1 MTPEQWWGAAL
12 FMLVSSIT
20 PGPNNTMLMASGVH
34 FGYRR
39 TLPHLM
45 GVQLG
50 FGFML
55 IAVGLG
61 LHAVLAQFPAFYDLV
76 RFAGG
81 AYMVWMAWSLVSAR
95 PAVLTQSDSVQ
106 GARGY
111 VEAQSIEEVVR
122 QSKTV
127 LASAAQQSSDYAEPN
142 RSGLPARA
150 KASDALATQAASA
163 HTPPQAL
170 GFWGAVLFQ
179 WVNPKAW
186 VMAVT
191 IMSAYVPPGADLLQI
206 APLGLMF
213 AVLGFPCSSVWVG
226 FGSGLR
232 SYLQDPFRMRVFNGT
247 TAVALLASLYPMV
260 IA

>member
-39 TLPHLM
+39 TLAHLM

-61 LHAVLAQFPAFYDLV
+61 LHTVLAQFPAFYDVV

-81 AYMVWMAWSLVSAR
+81 AYMVWMAWSLASAR
-95 PAVLTQSDSVQ
+95 PALQTQGDIAHS
-106 GARGY
+106 
-111 VEAQSIEEVVR
+111 EP
-122 QSKTV
+122 KTHT
-127 LASAAQQSSDYAEPN
+127 L
-142 RSGLPARA
+142 
-150 KASDALATQAASA
+150 QAASVLAA
-163 HTPPQAL
+163 HPTRQALEGAQNEARPL

-191 IMSAYVPPGADLLQI
+191 IMSAYVPPGAGLLHI

-226 FGSGLR
+226 FGSALR
-232 SYLQDPFRMRVFNGT
+232 SYLQDAFRMRVFNCSM
-247 TAVALLASLYPMV
+247 AAALLASLYPML
-260 IA
+260 AG

>member
-39 TLPHLM
+39 TLAHLM

-61 LHAVLAQFPAFYDLV
+61 LHAVLSQFPAFYDVV
-76 RFAGG
+76 RCAGG
-81 AYMVWMAWSLVSAR
+81 AYMVWMAWSLASAR
-95 PAVLTQSDSVQ
+95 PHVQ
-106 GARGY
+106 
-111 VEAQSIEEVVR
+111 EH
-122 QSKTV
+122 
-127 LASAAQQSSDYAEPN
+127 AAMEQSSPNEPQ
-142 RSGLPARA
+142 P
-150 KASDALATQAASA
+150 
-163 HTPPQAL
+163 L

-179 WVNPKAW
+179 WVNPQAW

-191 IMSAYVPPGADLLQI
+191 LMSAYVPPGAGLLQI

-226 FGSGLR
+226 FGSALR
-232 SYLQDPFRMRVFNGT
+232 SYLQDAFRMRVFNCSM
-247 TAVALLASLYPMV
+247 AAALLASLYPMLTG
-260 IA
+260 

>member
-39 TLPHLM
+39 TLAHLM

-61 LHAVLAQFPAFYDLV
+61 LHAVLSQFPAFYDVV

-81 AYMVWMAWSLVSAR
+81 AYMVWMAWSLASAR
-95 PAVLTQSDSVQ
+95 PQLAAHTAQ
-106 GARGY
+106 GASGY
-111 VEAQSIEEVVR
+111 GATQAFEDEVCQPQAVI
-122 QSKTV
+122 
-127 LASAAQQSSDYAEPN
+127 ASAAKQSKDHGESSKP
-142 RSGLPARA
+142 GLPPCAA
-150 KASDALATQAASA
+150 TSEAVPTQATSA
-163 HTPPQAL
+163 QNERQPL

-191 IMSAYVPPGADLLQI
+191 IMSAYVPPGAGLLQI

-226 FGSGLR
+226 FGSALR
-232 SYLQDPFRMRVFNGT
+232 SYLQDAFRMRVFNCSM
-247 TAVALLASLYPMV
+247 AAALLASLYPMLTG
-260 IA
+260 

>member
-39 TLPHLM
+39 TLTHLM

-61 LHAVLAQFPAFYDLV
+61 LHTVLSQFPAFYDVV
-76 RFAGG
+76 RFAGA
-81 AYMVWMAWSLVSAR
+81 AYMVWMAWSLASAR
-95 PAVLTQSDSVQ
+95 PQFQ
-106 GARGY
+106 
-111 VEAQSIEEVVR
+111 E
-122 QSKTV
+122 
-127 LASAAQQSSDYAEPN
+127 
-142 RSGLPARA
+142 
-150 KASDALATQAASA
+150 QAAIEQSA
-163 HTPPQAL
+163 QNELKPL
-170 GFWGAVLFQ
+170 GFLGAVLFQ

-191 IMSAYVPPGADLLQI
+191 IMSAYVPPGAGLLQI

-226 FGSGLR
+226 FGSALR
-232 SYLQDPFRMRVFNGT
+232 SYLQEAFRMRVFNCT
-247 TAVALLASLYPMV
+247 MAAALLLSLYPMLS
-260 IA
+260 A

>member
-1 MTPEQWWGAAL
+1 LTPEQWWGAAL

-39 TLPHLM
+39 TLAHLM

-61 LHAVLAQFPAFYDLV
+61 LHAVLAQFPAFYDVV

-81 AYMVWMAWSLVSAR
+81 AYMVWMAWSLASAR
-95 PAVLTQSDSVQ
+95 PHVQEQATIEQSPQ
-106 GARGY
+106 N
-111 VEAQSIEEVVR
+111 
-122 QSKTV
+122 
-127 LASAAQQSSDYAEPN
+127 EPQ
-142 RSGLPARA
+142 P
-150 KASDALATQAASA
+150 
-163 HTPPQAL
+163 L

-191 IMSAYVPPGADLLQI
+191 IMSAYVPPGAGLLHI

-226 FGSGLR
+226 FGSALR
-232 SYLQDPFRMRVFNGT
+232 SYLQDPFRMRVFNCSM
-247 TAVALLASLYPMV
+247 AAALLASLYPML

>member
-39 TLPHLM
+39 TLAHLM

-61 LHAVLAQFPAFYDLV
+61 LHAVLSQFPAFYDAV
-76 RFAGG
+76 RFAGA
-81 AYMVWMAWSLVSAR
+81 AYMVWMAWSLASAR
-95 PAVLTQSDSVQ
+95 PQFQ
-106 GARGY
+106 
-111 VEAQSIEEVVR
+111 E
-122 QSKTV
+122 
-127 LASAAQQSSDYAEPN
+127 
-142 RSGLPARA
+142 
-150 KASDALATQAASA
+150 QAAIEQSA
-163 HTPPQAL
+163 QNELKPL

-191 IMSAYVPPGADLLQI
+191 IMSAYVPPGAGLLQI

-226 FGSGLR
+226 FGSALR
-232 SYLQDPFRMRVFNGT
+232 SYLQEAFRMRVFNCT
-247 TAVALLASLYPMV
+247 MAAALLLSLYPMLS
-260 IA
+260 A

>member
-39 TLPHLM
+39 TLAHLV

-61 LHAVLAQFPAFYDLV
+61 LHAVLAQFPAFYDVV

-81 AYMVWMAWSLVSAR
+81 AYMVWMAWSLASAR
-95 PAVLTQSDSVQ
+95 PHVQEQATIEQSLQ
-106 GARGY
+106 N
-111 VEAQSIEEVVR
+111 
-122 QSKTV
+122 
-127 LASAAQQSSDYAEPN
+127 EPQ
-142 RSGLPARA
+142 P
-150 KASDALATQAASA
+150 
-163 HTPPQAL
+163 L

-191 IMSAYVPPGADLLQI
+191 IMSAYVPPGAGLLHI

-226 FGSGLR
+226 FGSALR
-232 SYLQDPFRMRVFNGT
+232 SYLQDPFRMRVFNCSM
-247 TAVALLASLYPMV
+247 AAALLASLYPMLMG
-260 IA
+260 

>member
-50 FGFML
+50 FGFLL

-61 LHAVLAQFPAFYDLV
+61 LHAVLGQFPAFFDLV

-81 AYMVWMAWSLVSAR
+81 AYMVWMAWSLASAR
-95 PAVLTQSDSVQ
+95 PHVQ
-106 GARGY
+106 EQATM
-111 VEAQSIEEVVR
+111 E
-122 QSKTV
+122 
-127 LASAAQQSSDYAEPN
+127 QSSPNEP
-142 RSGLPARA
+142 RP
-150 KASDALATQAASA
+150 
-163 HTPPQAL
+163 L

-191 IMSAYVPPGADLLQI
+191 IMSAYVPPGAGLLQI

-213 AVLGFPCSSVWVG
+213 ALLGFPCSSVWVG
-226 FGSGLR
+226 FGSALR
-232 SYLQDPFRMRVFNGT
+232 SYLQDPLRMRVFNCSM
-247 TAVALLASLYPMV
+247 AAALLASLYPMV
-260 IA
+260 AG

>member
-39 TLPHLM
+39 TLAHLM

-61 LHAVLAQFPAFYDLV
+61 LHAVLVQFPTFYNLV
-76 RFAGG
+76 RFAGA
-81 AYMVWMAWSLVSAR
+81 AYMVWMAWSLASAR
-95 PAVLTQSDSVQ
+95 PHVSAPAALDDGLHSVQ
-106 GARGY
+106 TPQTSQARPAPGAQD
-111 VEAQSIEEVVR
+111 EA
-122 QSKTV
+122 K
-127 LASAAQQSSDYAEPN
+127 P
-142 RSGLPARA
+142 
-150 KASDALATQAASA
+150 
-163 HTPPQAL
+163 L

-191 IMSAYVPPGADLLQI
+191 IMSAYVPPGAGLLQI
-206 APLGLMF
+206 APLGLMYV
-213 AVLGFPCSSVWVG
+213 ALGFPCSSVWVG
-226 FGSGLR
+226 FGSALR
-232 SYLQDPFRMRVFNGT
+232 SYLQDPFRMRVFNCSM
-247 TAVALLASLYPMV
+247 AAALLLSLYPMLNG
-260 IA
+260 

>member
-39 TLPHLM
+39 TLAHLM

-61 LHAVLAQFPAFYDLV
+61 LHTVLSQFPAFYDVV
-76 RFAGG
+76 RFAGA
-81 AYMVWMAWSLVSAR
+81 AYMVWMAWSLASAR
-95 PAVLTQSDSVQ
+95 PQFQEQAVIEQS
-106 GARGY
+106 
-111 VEAQSIEEVVR
+111 AQN
-122 QSKTV
+122 
-127 LASAAQQSSDYAEPN
+127 EPK
-142 RSGLPARA
+142 P
-150 KASDALATQAASA
+150 
-163 HTPPQAL
+163 L

-191 IMSAYVPPGADLLQI
+191 IMSAYVPPGAGLLQI

-226 FGSGLR
+226 FGSALR
-232 SYLQDPFRMRVFNGT
+232 SYLQDAFRMRVFNCSM
-247 TAVALLASLYPMV
+247 AAALLASLYPMLTG
-260 IA
+260 

>member
-39 TLPHLM
+39 TLAHLM

-61 LHAVLAQFPAFYDLV
+61 LHTVLSQFPAFYDVV
-76 RFAGG
+76 RFAGA
-81 AYMVWMAWSLVSAR
+81 AYMVWMAWSLASAR
-95 PAVLTQSDSVQ
+95 PQFQEQAAIEQSVQ
-106 GARGY
+106 N
-111 VEAQSIEEVVR
+111 EL
-122 QSKTV
+122 K
-127 LASAAQQSSDYAEPN
+127 P
-142 RSGLPARA
+142 
-150 KASDALATQAASA
+150 
-163 HTPPQAL
+163 L

-191 IMSAYVPPGADLLQI
+191 IMSAYVPPGAGLLQI

-226 FGSGLR
+226 FGSALR
-232 SYLQDPFRMRVFNGT
+232 SYLQEAFRMQVFNCT
-247 TAVALLASLYPMV
+247 MAAALLLSLYPMLS
-260 IA
+260 A

>member
-39 TLPHLM
+39 TLAHLM

-61 LHAVLAQFPAFYDLV
+61 LHTVLAQFPAFYDVV

-81 AYMVWMAWSLVSAR
+81 AYMVWMAWSLASAR
-95 PAVLTQSDSVQ
+95 PQLAAHAAQ
-106 GARGY
+106 GASRSGATQAL
-111 VEAQSIEEVVR
+111 EDDAR
-122 QSKTV
+122 QPQAAI
-127 LASAAQQSSDYAEPN
+127 ASAAKQSKDYDESSKP
-142 RSGLPARA
+142 GLPPRA
-150 KASDALATQAASA
+150 AKSEAVPTQATTAQNERQ
-163 HTPPQAL
+163 PL

-191 IMSAYVPPGADLLQI
+191 IMSAYVPPGAGLLQI

-226 FGSGLR
+226 FGSALR
-232 SYLQDPFRMRVFNGT
+232 SYLQDAFRMRVFNCSM
-247 TAVALLASLYPMV
+247 AAALLASLYPMLTG
-260 IA
+260 

>member
-39 TLPHLM
+39 TLAHLM

-61 LHAVLAQFPAFYDLV
+61 LHTVLSQFPAFYDVV
-76 RFAGG
+76 RFAGA
-81 AYMVWMAWSLVSAR
+81 AYMVWMAWSLASAR
-95 PAVLTQSDSVQ
+95 PQFQEQAAIEQSVQ
-106 GARGY
+106 N
-111 VEAQSIEEVVR
+111 EL
-122 QSKTV
+122 K
-127 LASAAQQSSDYAEPN
+127 P
-142 RSGLPARA
+142 
-150 KASDALATQAASA
+150 
-163 HTPPQAL
+163 L

-191 IMSAYVPPGADLLQI
+191 IMSAYVPPGAGLLQI
-206 APLGLMF
+206 APLGLMYV
-213 AVLGFPCSSVWVG
+213 ALGFPCSSVWVG
-226 FGSGLR
+226 FGSALR
-232 SYLQDPFRMRVFNGT
+232 SYLQDPFRMRVFNCSM
-247 TAVALLASLYPMV
+247 AAALLLSLYPMLSG
-260 IA
+260 

>member
-12 FMLVSSIT
+12 FMLVSSVT

-39 TLPHLM
+39 TLAHLL

-61 LHAVLAQFPAFYDLV
+61 LHAVLAQYPAFYDLV
-76 RFAGG
+76 RLAGA
-81 AYMVWMAWSLVSAR
+81 AYMVWMAWSLATAR
-95 PAVLTQSDSVQ
+95 PATVTQDELASTALTE
-106 GARGY
+106 G
-111 VEAQSIEEVVR
+111 VR
-122 QSKTV
+122 Q
-127 LASAAQQSSDYAEPN
+127 APAANGA
-142 RSGLPARA
+142 PATA
-150 KASDALATQAASA
+150 Q
-163 HTPPQAL
+163 PL

-191 IMSAYVPPGADLLQI
+191 IMSAYVPPGAGLLQI
-206 APLGLMF
+206 APLGVLF

-226 FGSGLR
+226 FGSALR
-232 SYLQDPFRMRVFNGT
+232 NYLQDPFRMRVFNCSM
-247 TAVALLASLYPMV
+247 AAALLASLYPML
-260 IA
+260 IT

>member
-1 MTPEQWWGAAL
+1 LTPEQWWGAAL

-39 TLPHLM
+39 TLAHLM
-45 GVQLG
+45 GVQMG

-81 AYMVWMAWSLVSAR
+81 AYMVWMAWSLATARPQVPVPAALEDGLHSAQAPHTSQTSQAR
-95 PAVLTQSDSVQ
+95 PAPGMQH
-106 GARGY
+106 ARQALPSAQE
-111 VEAQSIEEVVR
+111 EA
-122 QSKTV
+122 K
-127 LASAAQQSSDYAEPN
+127 P
-142 RSGLPARA
+142 
-150 KASDALATQAASA
+150 
-163 HTPPQAL
+163 L

-191 IMSAYVPPGADLLQI
+191 VMSAYAPPGAGLLQI

-213 AVLGFPCSSVWVG
+213 MVLGFPCSSVWVG
-226 FGSGLR
+226 FGSALR
-232 SYLQDPFRMRVFNGT
+232 SYLQDAFRMRVFNCSM
-247 TAVALLASLYPMV
+247 AAALLLSLYPLLRG
-260 IA
+260 

>member
-1 MTPEQWWGAAL
+1 LTPEQWWGAAL

-61 LHAVLAQFPAFYDLV
+61 LHAVLAQFPAFYDAV
-76 RFAGG
+76 RYAGA
-81 AYMVWMAWSLVSAR
+81 AYMVWMAWSLASAR
-95 PAVLTQSDSVQ
+95 PRAEAHTAQ
-106 GARGY
+106 GASGY
-111 VEAQSIEEVVR
+111 GETQAFEDDVCQPQAII
-122 QSKTV
+122 
-127 LASAAQQSSDYAEPN
+127 ASAAKQTGDYGESNTHGSLPSTVPGEAVPTQPTSVPNEP
-142 RSGLPARA
+142 SPL
-150 KASDALATQAASA
+150 S
-163 HTPPQAL
+163 
-170 GFWGAVLFQ
+170 FWSAVLFQ

-191 IMSAYVPPGADLLQI
+191 VMSAYAPPGAGLLQI

-213 AVLGFPCSSVWVG
+213 MVLGFPCSSLWVG
-226 FGSGLR
+226 FGSALR
-232 SYLQDPFRMRVFNGT
+232 SYLQNLFRMRVFNCSM
-247 TAVALLASLYPMV
+247 AAALLASLYPMLSG
-260 IA
+260 

>member
-61 LHAVLAQFPAFYDLV
+61 LHAVLAQFPAFYDVV

-81 AYMVWMAWSLVSAR
+81 AYMVWMAWSLASAR
-95 PAVLTQSDSVQ
+95 PRVEAHTAQ
-106 GARGY
+106 GASGY
-111 VEAQSIEEVVR
+111 GETQAFEDDVYQPQAVIAIAAK
-122 QSKTV
+122 QSKDYGE
-127 LASAAQQSSDYAEPN
+127 SSKP
-142 RSGLPARA
+142 GLPPRA
-150 KASDALATQAASA
+150 APNGAGPPPPYGAEKFKKRHPKQPKRFPSFTPSA
-163 HTPPQAL
+163 IPLSLYTYPYPFAIHAPR
-170 GFWGAVLFQ
+170 
-179 WVNPKAW
+179 
-186 VMAVT
+186 
-191 IMSAYVPPGADLLQI
+191 SAYPGYSYHLSRSRRRKGRSFSQENRCVVCQCRRAADGRRHPFL
-206 APLGLMF
+206 
-213 AVLGFPCSSVWVG
+213 SS
-226 FGSGLR
+226 
-232 SYLQDPFRMRVFNGT
+232 
-247 TAVALLASLYPMV
+247 
-260 IA
+260 

>member
-39 TLPHLM
+39 TLAHLM

-61 LHAVLAQFPAFYDLV
+61 LYTVLSQFPAFYDVV
-76 RFAGG
+76 RFAGA
-81 AYMVWMAWSLVSAR
+81 AYMVWMAWSLASAR
-95 PAVLTQSDSVQ
+95 PQFQEQAAIEQSVQ
-106 GARGY
+106 N
-111 VEAQSIEEVVR
+111 EL
-122 QSKTV
+122 K
-127 LASAAQQSSDYAEPN
+127 P
-142 RSGLPARA
+142 
-150 KASDALATQAASA
+150 
-163 HTPPQAL
+163 L

-191 IMSAYVPPGADLLQI
+191 IMSAYVPPGAGLLQI

-226 FGSGLR
+226 FGSALR
-232 SYLQDPFRMRVFNGT
+232 SYLQEAFRMRVFNCT
-247 TAVALLASLYPMV
+247 MAAALLLSLYPMLS
-260 IA
+260 A

>member
-39 TLPHLM
+39 TLAHLM

-61 LHAVLAQFPAFYDLV
+61 LHAVLAQFPAFYDVV

-81 AYMVWMAWSLVSAR
+81 AYMVWMAWSLASAR
-95 PAVLTQSDSVQ
+95 PAVQMQ
-106 GARGY
+106 GDIAH
-111 VEAQSIEEVVR
+111 S
-122 QSKTV
+122 
-127 LASAAQQSSDYAEPN
+127 EPKV
-142 RSGLPARA
+142 PA
-150 KASDALATQAASA
+150 LQAASVHAA
-163 HTPPQAL
+163 HPRRQALQGAQDEARPL

-186 VMAVT
+186 VMALT
-191 IMSAYVPPGADLLQI
+191 IMSAYVPPGAGLLQI

-226 FGSGLR
+226 FGSALR
-232 SYLQDPFRMRVFNGT
+232 SYLQDAFRMRVFNCSM
-247 TAVALLASLYPMV
+247 AAALLASLYPMLTG
-260 IA
+260 

>member
-39 TLPHLM
+39 TLAHLM

-61 LHAVLAQFPAFYDLV
+61 LHTVLAQFPAFYDGV

-81 AYMVWMAWSLVSAR
+81 AYMVWMAWSLASAR
-95 PAVLTQSDSVQ
+95 PQVEAHAAQ
-106 GARGY
+106 GARRSGATQAF
-111 VEAQSIEEVVR
+111 EDDAR
-122 QSKTV
+122 QPQAAI
-127 LASAAQQSSDYAEPN
+127 ASAAKQSKDYGASSTHAAPPRAATSDIAHE
-142 RSGLPARA
+142 LPRFVQHEA
-150 KASDALATQAASA
+150 K
-163 HTPPQAL
+163 PL

-191 IMSAYVPPGADLLQI
+191 IMSAYVPPGAGLLHI

-226 FGSGLR
+226 FGSALR
-232 SYLQDPFRMRVFNGT
+232 SYLQDAFRMRVFNCSM
-247 TAVALLASLYPMV
+247 AAALLASLYPMLMG
-260 IA
+260 

>member
-50 FGFML
+50 FGFTL

-95 PAVLTQSDSVQ
+95 PAVQMPGDIAHS
-106 GARGY
+106 
-111 VEAQSIEEVVR
+111 
-122 QSKTV
+122 
-127 LASAAQQSSDYAEPN
+127 EPKV
-142 RSGLPARA
+142 PA
-150 KASDALATQAASA
+150 LQAASVHAA
-163 HTPPQAL
+163 HPRRQAL
-170 GFWGAVLFQ
+170 EGAQDEARPLSFWGAVLFQ

-191 IMSAYVPPGADLLQI
+191 IMSAYVPPGAGLLQI

-226 FGSGLR
+226 FGSALR
-232 SYLQDPFRMRVFNGT
+232 SYLQDAFRMRVFNCSM
-247 TAVALLASLYPMV
+247 AAALLASLYPML
-260 IA
+260 AG

>member
-39 TLPHLM
+39 TLAHLM

-61 LHAVLAQFPAFYDLV
+61 LHTVLSQFPAFYDVV
-76 RFAGG
+76 RFAG
-81 AYMVWMAWSLVSAR
+81 ATYMVWMAWSLASAR
-95 PAVLTQSDSVQ
+95 PQFQEQAAIEQSVQ
-106 GARGY
+106 N
-111 VEAQSIEEVVR
+111 EL
-122 QSKTV
+122 K
-127 LASAAQQSSDYAEPN
+127 P
-142 RSGLPARA
+142 
-150 KASDALATQAASA
+150 
-163 HTPPQAL
+163 L

-191 IMSAYVPPGADLLQI
+191 IMSAYVPPGAGLLQI

-226 FGSGLR
+226 FGSALR
-232 SYLQDPFRMRVFNGT
+232 SYLQEAFRMRVFNCT
-247 TAVALLASLYPMV
+247 MAAALLLSLYPMLS
-260 IA
+260 A

>member
-39 TLPHLM
+39 TLAHLM

-61 LHAVLAQFPAFYDLV
+61 LHTVLSQFPAFYDVV
-76 RFAGG
+76 RFAGA
-81 AYMVWMAWSLVSAR
+81 AYMVWMAWSLASAR
-95 PAVLTQSDSVQ
+95 PQFQEQAAIEQSVQ
-106 GARGY
+106 N
-111 VEAQSIEEVVR
+111 EL
-122 QSKTV
+122 K
-127 LASAAQQSSDYAEPN
+127 P
-142 RSGLPARA
+142 
-150 KASDALATQAASA
+150 
-163 HTPPQAL
+163 L

-191 IMSAYVPPGADLLQI
+191 IMSAYVPPGAGLLKI

-226 FGSGLR
+226 FGSALR
-232 SYLQDPFRMRVFNGT
+232 SYLQEAFRMRVFNCT
-247 TAVALLASLYPMV
+247 MAAALLLSLYPMLS
-260 IA
+260 A

>member
-39 TLPHLM
+39 TLAHLM

-61 LHAVLAQFPAFYDLV
+61 LHTVLSQFPAFYDVV
-76 RFAGG
+76 RFAGA
-81 AYMVWMAWSLVSAR
+81 AYMVWMAWSLASAR
-95 PAVLTQSDSVQ
+95 PQFQEQAAIEQSVQ
-106 GARGY
+106 N
-111 VEAQSIEEVVR
+111 EL
-122 QSKTV
+122 K
-127 LASAAQQSSDYAEPN
+127 P
-142 RSGLPARA
+142 
-150 KASDALATQAASA
+150 
-163 HTPPQAL
+163 L

-191 IMSAYVPPGADLLQI
+191 IMSAYVPPGAGLLQI

-226 FGSGLR
+226 FGSALR
-232 SYLQDPFRMRVFNGT
+232 SYLQEAFRMRVFNCT
-247 TAVALLASLYPMV
+247 MAAALLLSLYPMLS
-260 IA
+260 A